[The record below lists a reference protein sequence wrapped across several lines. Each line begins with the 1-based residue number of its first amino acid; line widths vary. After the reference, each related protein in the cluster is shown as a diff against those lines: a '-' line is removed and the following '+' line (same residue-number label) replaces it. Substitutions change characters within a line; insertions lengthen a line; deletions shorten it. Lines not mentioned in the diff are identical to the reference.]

1 MKKEKTGDNSRPYK
15 LGKKNI
21 RIFGRLIRL
30 CICRPFLNKFLLM
43 IIN

>member
-21 RIFGRLIRL
+21 RIFGRLITLGYVFVDR
-30 CICRPFLNKFLLM
+30 FK
-43 IIN
+43 